1 MKGAV
6 LGVFVTGQDCEQR
19 KIIDLEGA
27 GLQAD
32 GAIGQ
37 PVVLGHVFDQQT
49 FGGAGGGV
57 VGDKAMVKGFEIVGI
72 FTLDKL
78 KAGGEAVLE
87 CVFATDGLAGFC
99 FGAGGGIRG
108 ECG

>member
-6 LGVFVTGQDCEQR
+6 LGVFVTGQDREQR

-32 GAIGQ
+32 AAIGQ

-49 FGGAGGGV
+49 FGGAGGG
-57 VGDKAMVKGFEIVGI
+57 
-72 FTLDKL
+72 
-78 KAGGEAVLE
+78 
-87 CVFATDGLAGFC
+87 
-99 FGAGGGIRG
+99 
-108 ECG
+108 